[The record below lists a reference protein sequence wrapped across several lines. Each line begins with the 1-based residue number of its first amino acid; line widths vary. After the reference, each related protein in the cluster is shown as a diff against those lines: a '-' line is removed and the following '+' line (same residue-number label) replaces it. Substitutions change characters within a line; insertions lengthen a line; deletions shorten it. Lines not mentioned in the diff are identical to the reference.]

1 MNRNNERELIVGTPC
16 VKTMPLILIAVGII
30 LLIITITT
38 GWSAD
43 GFAMVMY
50 FVSPAISVVG
60 IVLYLYAGMCSI
72 TVTDKRVYGKAGFG
86 SRVDL
91 PFDMISAVGITGI
104 TKGVSVSTSSGIIK
118 FMYIGNVDEI
128 HSIINGVLL
137 DRQDKHK
144 DEVIS
149 NNAPISSADEL
160 KKYKDLLDCGV
171 ITQEEFDA
179 KKKQLLGL

>member
-1 MNRNNERELIVGTPC
+1 MERKNEQELIVGTPC
-16 VKTMPLILIAVGII
+16 MKAMPLFFIVVGIV

-43 GFAMVMY
+43 DIALVMY

-60 IVLYLYAGMCSI
+60 IILYLYAGMCSI
-72 TVTDKRVYGKAGFG
+72 TVTNKRVYGKAGFG

-104 TKGVSVSTSSGIIK
+104 TNGVAVSTSSGIIK
-118 FMYIGNVDEI
+118 FMYIGNADEI
-128 HSIINGVLL
+128 HSIINDILL
-137 DRQDKHK
+137 DRQDGHK
-144 DEVIS
+144 NESKADDVLV
-149 NNAPISSADEL
+149 SSAAEL
-160 KKYKDLLDCGV
+160 KKYKELLDCGV
-171 ITQEEFDA
+171 ITQEEFEA